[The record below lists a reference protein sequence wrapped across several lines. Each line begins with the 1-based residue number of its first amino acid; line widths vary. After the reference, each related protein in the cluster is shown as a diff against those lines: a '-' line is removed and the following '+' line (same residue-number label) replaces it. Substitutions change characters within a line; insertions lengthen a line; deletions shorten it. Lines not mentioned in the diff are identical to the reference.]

1 MRWFKIHHGFNTDVR
16 LGLIAHN
23 LQISR
28 SRVNGIFVD
37 ALEYA
42 SKNKP
47 RGSLSGYDF
56 EAASLCLGEPEDIL
70 KAFSNALRNRGM
82 LFGDLL
88 TEWDLYQQP
97 EDYTNAERQRKH
109 RNKKKQSVDVKVEA
123 SNGVVTDSN
132 ALCNTDKT
140 REEKIREEGEE
151 RNNPLPILKPSS
163 SVQEPAKAKV
173 FGFDVKDFFDDA
185 GLARVRREVEGWC
198 PYMLAGM
205 FNEKVNSGALK
216 KPTHPIGALIGW
228 SKKYTKGK
236 QL

>member
-1 MRWFKIHHGFNTDVR
+1 MRWFKIHHGFNTDTK

-28 SRVNGIFVD
+28 SRVNGIFLD
-37 ALEYA
+37 ALEFA
-42 SKNKP
+42 SKNTP
-47 RGSLSGYDF
+47 RGSLRGYDF
-56 EAASLCLGEPEDIL
+56 EAASLCLGEPENVLRDI
-70 KAFSNALRNRGM
+70 SNALRNRGIVT
-82 LFGDLL
+82 DDSL
-88 TEWDLYQQP
+88 THWEVYQQP
-97 EDYTNAERQRKH
+97 VDYTNAERQKKFRS
-109 RNKKKQSVDVKVEA
+109 NKKQDVDVKVEA
-123 SNGVVTDSN
+123 SNGIVTDSN
-132 ALCNTDKT
+132 ALRNTDKT
-140 REEKIREEGEE
+140 REEKIRKEGEE
-151 RNNPLPILKPSS
+151 RNNPLPIYKPSS
-163 SVQEPAKAKV
+163 SVLEPAKAKV

-205 FNEKVNSGALK
+205 FNEKVNSGAMK